1 MRIAVNTRLLIKGRL
16 EGIGWVEYETLKR
29 ITRSHPEHE
38 FIFLFDR
45 EFDEE
50 FLFNDN
56 ITPVILGPQARHPF
70 LWHWWFE
77 RSIPVFLDKYKADL
91 FLSPDSFLSLKLKV
105 PQVAI
110 FHDIAFEKNPKDVPY
125 FARRYY
131 LRNFPKFA
139 KKASRIVSVSDH
151 TKKDLTELYRIDP
164 SKIDVVYNGAN
175 DRFTPLREDEK
186 NIIKKELTG
195 GADFFVYVGSLHPR
209 KNVPNLLKAY
219 DTFRSENTSNVKL
232 VIVGEK
238 MWRGFDLDQMLKGVK
253 YRDDVILT
261 GRLDSRRLHQV
272 LGSALAL
279 AYVSLYEGFGIPII
293 EAFGCD
299 VPVITS
305 NTSSMPEVAGDAA
318 LLTNPSDPSDIAGA
332 MKKIAFDDP
341 FRKEMISRGRV
352 RRSYFSWDES
362 ARGLWNSM
370 MKAIAS

>member
-1 MRIAVNTRLLIKGRL
+1 MRIAVNTRLLIKGKL

-29 ITRSHPEHE
+29 ITKTHHEHE
-38 FIFLFDR
+38 FVFLFDR

-77 RSIPVFLDKYKADL
+77 HSVPSFLNRYKPDL
-91 FLSPDSFLSLKLKV
+91 FLSPDSFLSLKLKI
-105 PQVAI
+105 PQVPI

-125 FARRYY
+125 FARRFY
-131 LRNFPKFA
+131 LRNFPKYA
-139 KKASRIVSVSDH
+139 RKATRIVAVSEH
-151 TKKDLTELYRIDP
+151 TQKDLTELYGVDP
-164 SKIDVVYNGAN
+164 AKIDVVYNGAN

-186 NIIKKELTG
+186 SNIKKELTG
-195 GADFFVYVGSLHPR
+195 GKDFFVYVGSLHPR

-219 DTFRSENTSNVKL
+219 EAFRTDNPCGIKL

-238 MWRGFDLDQMLKGVK
+238 MWRGYDLEQMMDGMKF
-253 YRDDVILT
+253 REDVILT

-279 AYVSLYEGFGIPII
+279 AYVSHYEGFGIPII

-318 LLTNPSDPSDIAGA
+318 LLTTPSDASTIAEA
-332 MKKIAFDDP
+332 MKKVAFDEALRRDL
-341 FRKEMISRGRV
+341 ISRGRI
-352 RRSYFSWDES
+352 RRAYFSWDES
-362 ARGLWNSM
+362 ARGLWDSM
-370 MKAIAS
+370 MKAVGS